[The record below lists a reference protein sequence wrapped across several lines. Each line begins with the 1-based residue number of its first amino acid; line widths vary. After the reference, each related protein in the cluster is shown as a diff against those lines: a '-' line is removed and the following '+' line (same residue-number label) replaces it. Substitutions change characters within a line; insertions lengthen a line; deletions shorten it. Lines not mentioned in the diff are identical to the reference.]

1 MSSNYYTYGTNL
13 RNKEFFT
20 STVKTN
26 YGIKRYFSNIDADV
40 YFGDKKIE
48 DIVEIQ
54 FSVEEQKLPIF
65 SYNKFYADI
74 IVPGQRIVQGTFILN
89 FTDGKYMDTVLSEI
103 PDSVYNETTFDQE
116 KYNPGGNS
124 KNSALFGKNFDIML
138 CYGDYKEENP
148 SYNATVQTI
157 CGAQI
162 NNTGVALSA
171 KTGEP
176 ILEVYSFIA
185 KDFLGNALEE
195 YTTGSDDNKDN
206 NNNQDNNNQDKENTN
221 NSTDNN
227 SNSSL
232 TTTAYYTPKVG
243 TTYPS
248 INVSLWHS
256 NSKNKGML
264 SKYSKTAILDI
275 TDEKVINFDVGDK
288 ATNFSTKTTLEGS
301 YKQKTS
307 QGQNESGEHVGDFIY
322 EMLLYT
328 VSIQPKEY
336 NGVEQN
342 GQATRPIIKRL
353 DRYFAEN
360 PDASVKG
367 TISYSLTVDG
377 KTSDYKDDVNITFN
391 KDNAFDLDAFITA
404 RAKDN
409 QSNNDNKDKG
419 STSSTKG
426 SLNASS
432 YSVFEE
438 DETEGNSDL
447 KVCFYNNDKQTSNSF
462 NNHSKTATLNIT
474 DDKVL
479 TMGDP
484 ETGRR
489 RHMIRDVQNPNIN
502 FSTKTTLEG
511 EIRKIGTTKDQRDI
525 LMYYAKYDGSRPLMR
540 RILRYFREHP
550 KDSIKGT
557 IEFSVAANGKTIEYN
572 EDVNMSYNKGK
583 VDIEKK
589 IYENMTPSDSGN
601 TGGSSSGGSKDDGNS
616 GNNNHDNISNK
627 YKTFG
632 GCEEYK
638 FNKETGYDIGVIFLN
653 EKATSKGTFKNHSNT
668 AQLEITDSRVLN
680 YDLKT
685 LGLTNPSSDY
695 SKIITMDYVREY
707 VGGKSDDN
715 VTGNAVHY
723 NTHLEPKSFGN
734 YKLNGYMERP
744 IVQKVRGFFLAHPN
758 ESISATAK
766 FSMASNGKTK
776 EYKENVKI
784 QFLTAQ
790 GKKLTDV
797 VEDYM
802 NK

>member
-227 SNSSL
+227 SDSSL

-307 QGQNESGEHVGDFIY
+307 QGQSESGEYAGDFIY

-447 KVCFYNNDKQTSNSF
+447 KVCFYNNDKQASNSF
-462 NNHSKTATLNIT
+462 NNHSKTATLNIA

-484 ETGRR
+484 ETDRR
-489 RHMIRDVQNPNIN
+489 RHMTRDVQNPNIN

-723 NTHLEPKSFGN
+723 NAHLEPKSFGN